1 MLVVHEHSIKL
12 NYMLNN
18 IDIKK
23 LYDTGGKCKG
33 LSALPSILKLGGAC
47 LILSV
52 ANFGFYCLYH
62 RYKKK
67 VELDEEVRANNA
79 ALQSR
84 LKLNNVHINSL
95 INKSKLQKWN

>member
-1 MLVVHEHSIKL
+1 
-12 NYMLNN
+12 MLNN

-52 ANFGFYCLYH
+52 ANFGLCCLYH
-62 RYKKK
+62 RYKKQI
-67 VELDEEVRANNA
+67 ELG
-79 ALQSR
+79 
-84 LKLNNVHINSL
+84 INFIFV
-95 INKSKLQKWN
+95 INFYLLDYLYEHY

>member
-1 MLVVHEHSIKL
+1 
-12 NYMLNN
+12 MLNN

-52 ANFGFYCLYH
+52 ANFGLCCLYH
-62 RYKKK
+62 RYKKQI
-67 VELDEEVRANNA
+67 EVRANNA

-95 INKSKLQKWN
+95 INKSKLQK

>member
-1 MLVVHEHSIKL
+1 
-12 NYMLNN
+12 MLNN

-62 RYKKK
+62 RSIKN

>member
-1 MLVVHEHSIKL
+1 
-12 NYMLNN
+12 MLNN

-23 LYDTGGKCKG
+23 LYDTGGECKG
-33 LSALPSILKLGGAC
+33 LPSLPSILRLGGAC
-47 LILSV
+47 LLLSV
-52 ANFGFYCLYH
+52 ANLVFTAFII

-79 ALQSR
+79 TLQTK

-95 INKSKLQKWN
+95 INKSKLQK

>member
-95 INKSKLQKWN
+95 INKSKLQK

>member
-1 MLVVHEHSIKL
+1 
-12 NYMLNN
+12 MLNN

-52 ANFGFYCLYH
+52 ANF
-62 RYKKK
+62 
-67 VELDEEVRANNA
+67 ELDEEVRANNA

-95 INKSKLQKWN
+95 INKSKLQK

>member
-1 MLVVHEHSIKL
+1 
-12 NYMLNN
+12 MLNN

-33 LSALPSILKLGGAC
+33 LSSLPSILKLGGAC
-47 LILSV
+47 LLLSV
-52 ANFGFYCLYH
+52 AGFGLCCLYH

-67 VELDEEVRANNA
+67 VDIDKEVRANNA
-79 ALQSR
+79 ALQIK

-95 INKSKLQKWN
+95 INKSKLQK

>member
-1 MLVVHEHSIKL
+1 
-12 NYMLNN
+12 MLNN

-52 ANFGFYCLYH
+52 ANFGLYH
-62 RYKKK
+62 RYKKQI
-67 VELDEEVRANNA
+67 ELDEEVRANNA

-95 INKSKLQKWN
+95 INKSKLQK

>member
-1 MLVVHEHSIKL
+1 
-12 NYMLNN
+12 MLNN

-52 ANFGFYCLYH
+52 ANFVFVAFIIGT
-62 RYKKK
+62 R
-67 VELDEEVRANNA
+67 
-79 ALQSR
+79 S
-84 LKLNNVHINSL
+84 KLN
-95 INKSKLQKWN
+95 

>member
-1 MLVVHEHSIKL
+1 
-12 NYMLNN
+12 MLNN

-33 LSALPSILKLGGAC
+33 LPSFPSILKLGGAC

-67 VELDEEVRANNA
+67 VELDEEVYANNA
-79 ALQSR
+79 ALQIK

>member
-1 MLVVHEHSIKL
+1 
-12 NYMLNN
+12 MLNN

-52 ANFGFYCLYH
+52 ANFGLCCLYH
-62 RYKKK
+62 RYKKQI
-67 VELDEEVRANNA
+67 ELDEEVVRTMRHFKAD
-79 ALQSR
+79 
-84 LKLNNVHINSL
+84 
-95 INKSKLQKWN
+95 

>member
-1 MLVVHEHSIKL
+1 
-12 NYMLNN
+12 MLNN

-67 VELDEEVRANNA
+67 VELDEEVYANKA
-79 ALQSR
+79 ALQIK
-84 LKLNNVHINSL
+84 LKLNKVHIKSL
-95 INKSKLQKWN
+95 INKSKLQK

>member
-1 MLVVHEHSIKL
+1 
-12 NYMLNN
+12 MLNN

-33 LSALPSILKLGGAC
+33 LPSFSDILRLGGAC
-47 LILSV
+47 LLLSV

-67 VELDEEVRANNA
+67 VDIGKEVRANNA
-79 ALQSR
+79 ALQIK

-95 INKSKLQKWN
+95 INKSKLQK

>member
-1 MLVVHEHSIKL
+1 
-12 NYMLNN
+12 MLNN

-52 ANFGFYCLYH
+52 ANFVAFIIGT
-62 RYKKK
+62 R
-67 VELDEEVRANNA
+67 
-79 ALQSR
+79 S
-84 LKLNNVHINSL
+84 KLN
-95 INKSKLQKWN
+95 